1 MAKELERSYASEI
14 DAAVSGMY
22 EISDRMY
29 DDGLET
35 DAMLLN
41 EGISRLEEIIE
52 VLKAVWRLD
61 RSSQDRIRFKPW
73 SFRSVTVT

>member
-41 EGISRLEEIIE
+41 EGISRLEEIRAR
-52 VLKAVWRLD
+52 LKANHREVKDKVELGFQMMKD
-61 RSSQDRIRFKPW
+61 L
-73 SFRSVTVT
+73 TET

>member
-1 MAKELERSYASEI
+1 MSKELERSYASEI
-14 DAAVSGMY
+14 DAAVNGMY

-61 RSSQDRIRFKPW
+61 RSSQDRIRFEPW
-73 SFRSVTVT
+73 SSRFVTVT